1 MRWTTVRL
9 ALFGVLGVGL
19 AACTPPPAVVAVPEP
34 PPSAAPQPPPPAPV
48 APALVASN
56 WSFDR
61 SACSAKAS
69 GPGLSLDVT
78 TSSTELSLVIRT
90 SRRVSLR
97 PATEVPFAFT
107 GRSGN
112 WTLAGR
118 LTGPRQIAAVSPM
131 SEDAVSRVLVMLS
144 GGTIRI
150 SNRRAGLPT
159 LRVPDAGQPG
169 RSWFE
174 CVKQRLFP

>member
-1 MRWTTVRL
+1 MRWTAAGL
-9 ALFGVLGVGL
+9 ALFGVLGMGL
-19 AACTPPPAVVAVPEP
+19 AACTPAPVVVAV
-34 PPSAAPQPPPPAPV
+34 PQPPPPAPPQPPPPPPV
-48 APALVASN
+48 APAPVASN

-61 SACSAKAS
+61 TACSAKAS

-78 TSSTELSLVIRT
+78 ASSAELRLVLHMA
-90 SRRVSLR
+90 RRVSLR
-97 PATEVPFAFT
+97 ANTDVPIAFT

-118 LTGPRQIAAVSPM
+118 LAVPRQLTAASPM
-131 SEDAVSRVLVMLS
+131 SEDAVSRVLVLLS

-150 SNRRAGLPT
+150 SNGRSGLPP
-159 LRVPDAGQPG
+159 LRVPDAAQAG

>member
-1 MRWTTVRL
+1 MRWTAAGF
-9 ALFGVLGVGL
+9 ALFGVLGMGL
-19 AACTPPPAVVAVPEP
+19 AACTPAPVVVAV
-34 PPSAAPQPPPPAPV
+34 PQPPPPAPLQPPSPVPV
-48 APALVASN
+48 APAPVASR

-78 TSSTELSLVIRT
+78 ASSDQLSLVIH
-90 SRRVSLR
+90 SVRRVSQR
-97 PATEVPFAFT
+97 ANTDVPVAFT

-118 LTGPRQIAAVSPM
+118 VANVRQIAAVSPM
-131 SEDAVSRVLVMLS
+131 SEDAVSRVLVLLS

-150 SNRRAGLPT
+150 SNGRAGLPI

-169 RSWFE
+169 RTWFE
-174 CVKQRLFP
+174 CVKQRLLL

>member
-1 MRWTTVRL
+1 MRWTAAGL
-9 ALFGVLGVGL
+9 ALFGVLGIGL
-19 AACTPPPAVVAVPEP
+19 TACTPPPAIVAV
-34 PPSAAPQPPPPAPV
+34 PQPPPPAPPQTPPPLPA
-48 APALVASN
+48 APAPVTSN

-61 SACSAKAS
+61 SACTAKAS
-69 GPGLSLDVT
+69 GPGLSFEVT
-78 TSSTELSLVIRT
+78 ASSTELSLVVHT
-90 SRRVSLR
+90 ARRVSLR
-97 PATEVPFAFT
+97 PTADVPIAFT

-118 LTGPRQIAAVSPM
+118 LAAPRRIATVSPT
-131 SEDAVSRVLVMLS
+131 SEDAVSRVLVLLS

-150 SNRRAGLPT
+150 GTGRAGLPI